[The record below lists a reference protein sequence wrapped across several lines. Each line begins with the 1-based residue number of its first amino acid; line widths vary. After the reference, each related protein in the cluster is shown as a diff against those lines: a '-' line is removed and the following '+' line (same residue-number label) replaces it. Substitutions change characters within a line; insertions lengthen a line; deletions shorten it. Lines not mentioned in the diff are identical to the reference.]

1 MSAKASRPIPRAAL
15 GIAAL
20 ALIAILANWLVAL
33 LPIGSKGIDFT
44 KDNVHTMSP
53 GTKSILGELQL
64 PVTIRYYATR
74 TAEGVPREITLYM
87 RRVEEQLKEYQR
99 LSDGKVRLEI
109 LDPQPDTD
117 AEDAANIDRISGQRL
132 NEHDNFYFGVAISC
146 LDRTTSIPMLD
157 PNGET
162 MLEYQLSRAIAEV
175 SRPKRPVIGVMSNL
189 PIATQ
194 SQSMPGQPPSPPWV
208 IAQQIKEMFE
218 VRDLGMNPAKVD
230 PTIDLLLV
238 FHPVEITREAEYAI
252 DQYLLRGGTVIAC
265 VDPYSI
271 TVQMTGGDPTM
282 GAPQTTSTLPT
293 LLSSWGIGYDPNKVV
308 ADARYRTKLGDGR
321 VGMALLNLPRE
332 SMPQKDNVITRNLN
346 DLYFILPAG
355 FTRIGTPQVTIESLV
370 QSSPEA
376 ALAPSLP
383 ASRLDPAI
391 QTGLKPVGTP
401 FDLALHL
408 HGMFPTSFPLGRP
421 TPDGQQPPK
430 DAPKEHLDKAT
441 KEGHVFLIGDI
452 DAFYNNFAYQIG
464 GTGANRTARPTNGNS
479 SLLLNILDQATSSTH
494 LIGARSRSSTRRPF
508 TVIHNMEA
516 AFDREAGQ
524 KINELQ
530 QKQDAALQRLNE
542 LQTQKARG
550 AELKLSPEQEA
561 EIRKLEREQVD
572 YRKQLRDMQKDLRT
586 KKDKLS
592 TNITL
597 LNVLAVPLLIAL
609 VGGIVTVIRRRQ
621 TAAR

>member
-1 MSAKASRPIPRAAL
+1 
-15 GIAAL
+15 
-20 ALIAILANWLVAL
+20 
-33 LPIGSKGIDFT
+33 
-44 KDNVHTMSP
+44 
-53 GTKSILGELQL
+53 
-64 PVTIRYYATR
+64 
-74 TAEGVPREITLYM
+74 
-87 RRVEEQLKEYQR
+87 
-99 LSDGKVRLEI
+99 
-109 LDPQPDTD
+109 
-117 AEDAANIDRISGQRL
+117 
-132 NEHDNFYFGVAISC
+132 
-146 LDRTTSIPMLD
+146 
-157 PNGET
+157 
-162 MLEYQLSRAIAEV
+162 
-175 SRPKRPVIGVMSNL
+175 
-189 PIATQ
+189 
-194 SQSMPGQPPSPPWV
+194 
-208 IAQQIKEMFE
+208 
-218 VRDLGMNPAKVD
+218 
-230 PTIDLLLV
+230 
-238 FHPVEITREAEYAI
+238 
-252 DQYLLRGGTVIAC
+252 
-265 VDPYSI
+265 
-271 TVQMTGGDPTM
+271 M